1 MKCKH
6 FSKPVSDKVN
16 HKGLACDFECPK
28 GADTHYNIR
37 IRKRTITVKAE
48 SWNGW
53 FIKLPKELSCKAGV
67 PCTVTFNKKY
77 LKGWL
82 CLNPKS

>member
-1 MKCKH
+1 MTKCQHIKTCL
-6 FSKPVSDKVN
+6 SVGKPDSFFVCC
-16 HKGLACDFECPK
+16 KGKDLNCNVVPRK
-28 GADTHYNIR
+28 P
-37 IRKRTITVKAE
+37 KRTITVKAE

-77 LKGWL
+77 LKG
-82 CLNPKS
+82 